1 MLFSAVGLVE
11 RMLFSEVGLVEYLAF
26 RNKIKFGRNQRVR
39 FGRIQRFCVGIVV
52 VSHYFFKAAVII
64 DVSCS

>member
-52 VSHYFFKAAVII
+52 VSR
-64 DVSCS
+64 